1 MIRDGDH
8 RARATKL
15 QGQVSAFGGVRAP
28 LDQQIDGKRLV
39 VAGPQILEVP
49 STWSFH
55 EFLLSYGQSQLGQ
68 DWIARNTQNGQGLR
82 PLVTHLIRG
91 KSNVRLTGAGDGQF
105 VGVTMNGD
113 LLAFLSF
120 AYDLFTLADNAVVQ
134 KTLFDRLRKPAQYQ
148 GARYEM
154 FVAASLLRSG
164 FKIAFEDEGDI
175 STSHCE
181 FTATSKQTNRS
192 FSVEAK
198 SRHRK
203 PPSSDDEAT
212 PNSNMGNLI
221 RKALAK
227 NANHERIIL
236 VDVNLPSDD
245 QPVFQQSWHQEVMST
260 VNELEKKQREND
272 PWPLTIIFFTNR
284 KTSPWPG
291 KTAVGKSTV
300 LLTAINHPLF
310 MTEEN
315 RQVAEQT
322 YPEIGTLFRAVNELS
337 RLPSHFFCPMIS
349 ARSK

>member
-1 MIRDGDH
+1 MIRNADP
-8 RARATKL
+8 RTRVAKL
-15 QGQVSAFGGVRAP
+15 EGQVSAFGGVRSP
-28 LDQQIDGKRLV
+28 LDQQIGGKRLV
-39 VAGPQILEVP
+39 VAGPQIFEVP
-49 STWSFH
+49 ITWSFH
-55 EFLLSYGQSQLGQ
+55 EFLLSYGQSQLSR
-68 DWIARNTQNGQGLR
+68 DWITRNTQNGEGLH

-91 KSNVRLTGAGDGQF
+91 TSNVRLTGASDGKF
-105 VGVTMNGD
+105 IGVTMNGD

-134 KTLFDRLRKPAQYQ
+134 KSLFDRLRKPDQYQ

-164 FKIAFEDEGDI
+164 FKIAFEDESDI

-181 FTATSKQTNRS
+181 FTATSRRTNRS

-203 PPSSDDEAT
+203 LPMSDNEAT
-212 PNSNMGNLI
+212 PNSNIGNLI
-221 RKALAK
+221 RRALAK
-227 NANHERIIL
+227 NANHERIIF

-272 PWPLTIIFFTNR
+272 PWPLAIIFFTNR

-291 KTAVGKSTV
+291 ETAGGKSSV

-315 RQVAEQT
+315 RKTAEQT
-322 YPEIGTLFRAVNELS
+322 YPEIGILFRAANELS
-337 RLPSHFFCPMIS
+337 RPPSHFF
-349 ARSK
+349 AQ